1 MPHHRQ
7 AVNRYQFLNDNIIV
21 MKNILPTFIL
31 TIYSLTICSQDNT
44 TTELKALS
52 DKKQYDKIIE
62 QYASKSNDLSA
73 KSLYYVG
80 LAYYMKEDDNNC
92 IKFMNLSID
101 KDAKDPAPFYIIA
114 STLNYMKK
122 YEEAV
127 KGFQS
132 AIALKADDAVFYSGL
147 GDAYYNL
154 GKLDL
159 ALEAYRKATEQ
170 KDCPDRPYSLIAQ
183 IYSDQ
188 KNNDKAL
195 EAFYVAKSKISKE
208 SDSYINVLFNI
219 GLLESLKSN
228 YDKAEPAFIEL
239 LQLDPKDYHSYAKLI
254 QIYYQKKEYGKAKP
268 YKDKLYEAHQQGLLK
283 DNLEDMFCFD
293 QFKWGDYLIQAFER
307 YENENKGNIYNK
319 HIFYVVDNA
328 GKIVL
333 RVQTEFSPISAELG
347 GPKYLLCA
355 NKGST
360 HYNPGIGFNDD
371 FKYDNL
377 KAEAIKL
384 FEKYTR

>member
-1 MPHHRQ
+1 
-7 AVNRYQFLNDNIIV
+7 
-21 MKNILPTFIL
+21 MKYILSTLIL
-31 TIYSLTICSQDNT
+31 AICSLTIFAQDNM
-44 TTELKALS
+44 TTELKALL
-52 DKKQYDKIIE
+52 DKKQYDDVIKN
-62 QYASKSNDLSA
+62 YAPKSNELSA

-101 KDAKDPAPFYIIA
+101 KDVKDPAPFYIKA
-114 STLNYMKK
+114 LTLNYMKK
-122 YEEAV
+122 YNEAV
-127 KGFQS
+127 EGFQS
-132 AIALKADDAVFYSGL
+132 AIALKGDDAVFYSGL
-147 GDAYYNL
+147 GDSYYNL
-154 GKLDL
+154 EKLDL
-159 ALEAYRKATEQ
+159 ALDAYKKATEQ
-170 KDCPDRPYSLIAQ
+170 KDCPDRPYSFIAQ

-208 SDSYINVLFNI
+208 SDSYINALFNI
-219 GLLESLKSN
+219 GLLESLKGD
-228 YDKAEPAFIEL
+228 YEKAEPAFVEL
-239 LQLDPKDYHSYAKLI
+239 LQLDPNDYHSYSKLI
-254 QIYYQKKEYGKAKP
+254 QIYYHKSQYDKAKP
-268 YKDKLYEAHQQGLLK
+268 YKDKIYEAHKKGLLK
-283 DNLEDMFCFD
+283 ENMKDMFCFD
-293 QFKWGDYLIQAFER
+293 QFKWNDYSIQVFER

-319 HIFYVVDNA
+319 HIFYVADNA
-328 GKIVL
+328 GKVVL
-333 RVQTEFSPISAELG
+333 RVQTEFSPISIELG

-384 FEKYTR
+384 FEKYMK

>member
-1 MPHHRQ
+1 
-7 AVNRYQFLNDNIIV
+7 

-283 DNLEDMFCFD
+283 DNLKDMFCFD

-307 YENENKGNIYNK
+307 YENENKGNIYYK